1 MADQETDGGP
11 WRVPEFKVLKDGQ
24 MRCQLCFSHLKNED
38 RMRIHLK
45 AHMRDAHLR
54 ISQCVKCDP
63 PASFASTAE
72 YMEHSKSHSS
82 FVMKKRKRPEEKVRL
97 GQENVRKAPIYTM
110 YKPPSA
116 GEPGHNDPKCPQ
128 CSFDGE
134 TLESSMAHIETVM
147 QVAQDPYKLP
157 EMKVFNKGQE
167 GTVLACPICCT
178 HTKENHRLRLHLKFH
193 MREAH
198 LQEKA
203 CQLCQTT
210 FDSTSEYFSH
220 LKEHYVKNASA
231 TKKWRENTK
240 GGTLSAKSAGVKDS
254 VFQQELCCPVCKF
267 DGGTTAR

>member
-24 MRCQLCFSHLKNED
+24 MRCQVCFSHLKNED

-134 TLESSMAHIETVM
+134 TLEEALGVDRGHTIGTPYDPTGTPQKHRKDTIGTREGHHRHTIAPHHARDTV
-147 QVAQDPYKLP
+147 
-157 EMKVFNKGQE
+157 
-167 GTVLACPICCT
+167 GTP
-178 HTKENHRLRLHLKFH
+178 
-193 MREAH
+193 
-198 LQEKA
+198 
-203 CQLCQTT
+203 
-210 FDSTSEYFSH
+210 
-220 LKEHYVKNASA
+220 
-231 TKKWRENTK
+231 
-240 GGTLSAKSAGVKDS
+240 
-254 VFQQELCCPVCKF
+254 
-267 DGGTTAR
+267 